1 LLEAGWYPLDIEK
14 QREVVTVPKLSEISN
29 SPLSIVAGGI
39 GVTLLAAA
47 AGVAYLRS
55 QKSPKSKLSEALNV
69 ARSGSIPP
77 FRFKRKST
85 LEATIKLLESDLSRK
100 ALIIALKAAAKRMR

>member
-1 LLEAGWYPLDIEK
+1 
-14 QREVVTVPKLSEISN
+14 VPNLSEVSK
-29 SPLSIVAGGI
+29 SPLSIVVGGI
-39 GVTLLAAA
+39 GVTLVAAA
-47 AGVAYLRS
+47 VGVAYVRS
-55 QKSPKSKLSEALNV
+55 HKSPKSKLGEALNV
-69 ARSGSIPP
+69 AKSSSVPP